1 MTTRRSFLIMSAL
14 AFAASPALAQFT
26 GPSEQGAQSSVQDAL
41 DARIGAYM
49 TLEGYITHHLREDY
63 YRFTDGMNEIRVEIP
78 QNVFAGRPIGPN
90 DRVRLRVEVDRGLI
104 GRYLWVEA
112 LEIL

>member
-1 MTTRRSFLIMSAL
+1 MITRRDFFIMPACAL
-14 AFAASPALAQFT
+14 VASPALAQFT
-26 GPSEQGAQSSVQDAL
+26 GPSEQDTGSSVQEAL

-78 QNVFAGRPIGPN
+78 GSVFAGRPIGPN
-90 DRVRLRVEVDRGLI
+90 DRVRLRVEVDRELI

-112 LEIL
+112 LEVL

>member
-1 MTTRRSFLIMSAL
+1 MITRRDVFIMPVCAL
-14 AFAASPALAQFT
+14 VAGPALAQFT
-26 GPSEQGAQSSVQDAL
+26 GPSEQDTGSSVQDAL

-63 YRFTDGMNEIRVEIP
+63 YRFTDGVNEIRVEIP
-78 QNVFAGRPIGPN
+78 GSVFAGRPIGPN

-112 LEIL
+112 LEVL